1 MTRSAAKLDVKGL
14 SIDTTSYR
22 QVTLADTAS
31 SSAEHD
37 EAVDA
42 AWSAAGVTEVDDQ
55 IQVAY

>member
-1 MTRSAAKLDVKGL
+1 
-14 SIDTTSYR
+14 
-22 QVTLADTAS
+22 VTLTGTAS

-42 AWSAAGVTEVDDQ
+42 AWSAPGVTEVDQ